1 LITVLFYYSLSQDT
15 LEVLVGEEEEAE
27 EEAVVEG
34 LEPLKE
40 KPYISRLNPNL
51 APQCNNVA
59 KKSLIQVWQ

>member
-1 LITVLFYYSLSQDT
+1 LFHYSLSQAT
-15 LEVLVGEEEEAE
+15 LAVLVGEEEEAE

-34 LEPLKE
+34 LELLKE

-51 APQCNNVA
+51 APRCNNVA

>member
-40 KPYISRLNPNL
+40 KPYISKLNPNP
-51 APQCNNVA
+51 APRCNNVA